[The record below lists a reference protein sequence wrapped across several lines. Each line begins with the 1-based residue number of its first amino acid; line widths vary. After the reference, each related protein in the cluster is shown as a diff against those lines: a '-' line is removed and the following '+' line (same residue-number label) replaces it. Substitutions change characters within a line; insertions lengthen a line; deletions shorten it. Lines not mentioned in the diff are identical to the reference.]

1 MAEDFGLEKLKKQY
15 EILRGKYSL
24 PSFKEL
30 NEDFEIEK
38 LQDKETDILSKE
50 IRRTMVERNLSYLR
64 FIEMF
69 LNPANAPVFFLAL
82 VKTMDTKEK
91 AALNEIYL
99 KLGKFELESIKL
111 DNEYDEKKDAEFI
124 KHFHKDWQDVKLRFG
139 KIMENLEKS
148 WEKEVKK
155 GERGYLG

>member
-1 MAEDFGLEKLKKQY
+1 MEECGLEKLKKQY
-15 EILRGKYSL
+15 EILRKKYSL
-24 PSFKEL
+24 PSFQEL
-30 NEDFEIEK
+30 NEDFDIEK
-38 LQDKETDILSKE
+38 LQDKETDILSRE
-50 IRRTMVERNLSYLR
+50 VRRVMVERNLSYLR

-69 LNPANAPVFFLAL
+69 LNPTNAPVFFLAL
-82 VKTMDTKEK
+82 VKTMDVKDK

-124 KHFHKDWQDVKLRFG
+124 KNFYKQWQEIKQGFG
-139 KIMENLEKS
+139 KLMENLEKS